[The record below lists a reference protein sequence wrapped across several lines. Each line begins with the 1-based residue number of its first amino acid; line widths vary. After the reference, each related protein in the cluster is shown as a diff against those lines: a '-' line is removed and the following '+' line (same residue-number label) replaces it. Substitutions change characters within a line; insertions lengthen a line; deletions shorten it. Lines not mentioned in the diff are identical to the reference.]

1 MVTDPN
7 DTTEPNSIAAALPT
21 VDPSSFPRKQY
32 DVIVIG
38 AGVAGLVLTLSLPPD
53 LRIALLPK
61 GVLGESNTAMRRADS
76 PRPSGRTT
84 VLPCTRP
91 TR

>member
-1 MVTDPN
+1 MITDPN
-7 DTTEPNSIAAALPT
+7 DTTDPNSIAAALPT

-38 AGVAGLVLTLSLPPD
+38 AGVAGLAFALSLPPK
-53 LRIALLPK
+53 LRVSLLTK
-61 GVLGESNTAMRRADS
+61 GVLGESNTRYAQVVSLRL
-76 PRPSGRTT
+76 SGRTT
-84 VLPCTRP
+84 ILPCTRP